1 MNSREFG
8 DKYLTREEKEEAL
21 KQMTDEEIEELIRTQ
36 EIFYA
41 KYLKAYT
48 GAGYREYEM
57 EQGRSHL
64 LRLQ

>member
-36 EIFYA
+36 ENLYGKIFYA
-41 KYLKAYT
+41 KYLKKNVD
-48 GAGYREYEM
+48 
-57 EQGRSHL
+57 H
-64 LRLQ
+64 RL